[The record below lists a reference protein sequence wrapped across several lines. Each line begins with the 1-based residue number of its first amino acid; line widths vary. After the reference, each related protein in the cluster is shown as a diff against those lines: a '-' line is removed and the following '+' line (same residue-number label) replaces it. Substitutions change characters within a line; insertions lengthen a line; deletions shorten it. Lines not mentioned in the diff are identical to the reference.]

1 MKDKKILTL
10 VLAYN
15 AETTILQVL
24 NRIPK
29 EIWDNTDILVADDS
43 SSDRT
48 SQIANQYKID
58 NKLDNLMVVHH
69 AVNKGYGGNQ
79 KWCYN
84 YAIEHGYD
92 IACMIH
98 GDVQYAPEY
107 IGNVIRPLIEDDA
120 HFVFG
125 SRMTGDPLSGGMP
138 MYKYLGNK
146 FLTTVENFVLRTN
159 LSEFHSGFRAYSMHA
174 LRDIPFHLAS
184 DDFHF
189 DSDIIV
195 QLVVAEKNIKE
206 VTIPTFYGTEICYVN
221 VVPYGLNI
229 LNILLQYT
237 LTKSGI
243 KKYDKFI
250 KRNKN

>member
-1 MKDKKILTL
+1 MKNKKILTL

-15 AETTILQVL
+15 AETTILEVL
-24 NRIPK
+24 SRIPK
-29 EIWDNTDILVADDS
+29 EIWDSTDVLVADDS
-43 SSDRT
+43 SMDRT
-48 SQIANQYKID
+48 AEIANQYKID
-58 NKLDNLMVVHH
+58 NSLENLIVVHH
-69 AVNKGYGGNQ
+69 TVNKGYGGNQ
-79 KWCYN
+79 KWCYQ
-84 YAIEHGYD
+84 YAIDHGYD

-107 IGNVIRPLIEDDA
+107 IINVISPLITEDAD
-120 HFVFG
+120 FVFG
-125 SRMTGDPLSGGMP
+125 SRMTGDPLGGGMP

-174 LRDIPFHLAS
+174 LKDIPFHLAS

-195 QLVVAEKNIKE
+195 QLVVAQKKIKE
-206 VTIPTFYGTEICYVN
+206 VTIPTFYGKEICYVN
-221 VVPYGLNI
+221 VVSYGFNI
-229 LNILLQYT
+229 LNILKQYI
-237 LTKSGI
+237 LTKTGI

-250 KRNKN
+250 KK